1 MKKENITKEKCF
13 KVVSFLLYLLFN
25 GILLLRH
32 EMWRDEVNVWLIGRD
47 LSVIELFREIKYQG
61 HPCLWYLLIMPFAK
75 LGLSCRVMGIISYFV
90 MAVGAVL
97 YMCKAPIHVIV
108 KAITLFTPI
117 FTYYYAEI
125 ARGYCLVAFLVIL
138 LAYFYPVRNKKPL
151 LYGLLLGLLV
161 QADTIALP
169 VAGMISAMWLVEN
182 TGESIK
188 VKNKD
193 SLLIAVKGLWIPLA
207 SLVIWIL
214 QFYQVSDSPVYQVS
228 SLGLKEFVKA
238 VFDYCLYIMERLT
251 GLDKNVCVGIYVI
264 LVVSG
269 GIISVLIRNAWPFI
283 VYGTTILFFGVF
295 SCIIYQ
301 LNIWHFIS
309 LLFVYIWMLWVFAQ
323 KKEEKDKFGIPLS
336 GNSDKL
342 YKYAFRIL
350 EILLAVIA
358 IFMFVRWNLPT
369 ETSSLSNALVGS
381 YSDGENA
388 AEYIQKNLD
397 TDELIL
403 TTDVA
408 FASTIL
414 GFADDYRVYYAGS
427 MEETSY
433 ADWSEKQTQSV
444 EYEDLLKRIR
454 TEHSEKDSFILI
466 RCVDS
471 CVHDF
476 DDSGENCEII
486 YKTDTPSAQREDYTI
501 YRIKIS

>member
-32 EMWRDEVNVWLIGRD
+32 EMWRDEVNVWLMGRD
-47 LSVIELFREIKYQG
+47 LSVIELFQEIKYQG

-75 LGLSCRVMGIISYFV
+75 LGLSCRLMGIISYFV

-228 SLGLKEFVKA
+228 SFSLKEFVKA

-251 GLDKNVCVGIYVI
+251 GLDKNICVCIYVI
-264 LVVSG
+264 LVVGG

-309 LLFVYIWMLWVFAQ
+309 LLFVYIWMLWVFVQ
-323 KKEEKDKFGIPLS
+323 KKEEKKTDNVKIVKIY
-336 GNSDKL
+336 NTV
-342 YKYAFRIL
+342 YKYVYLSL
-350 EILLAVIA
+350 EILLIVIS
-358 IFMFVRWNLPT
+358 IFMFVRWNAPT
-369 ETSSLSNALVGS
+369 ETSSLINALSGS

-388 AEYIQKNLD
+388 ADYIKENLEVN
-397 TDELIL
+397 ELIV

-414 GFADDYRVYYAGS
+414 GFANEYKVYYAGS
-427 MEETSY
+427 MEVTSY
-433 ADWSEKQTQSV
+433 ADWSEKQTQTI
-444 EYEDLLKRIR
+444 EYDELLKEIRI
-454 TEHSEKDSFILI
+454 EYVEKDSFILI
-466 RCVDS
+466 KCADS
-471 CVHDF
+471 CIQDF
-476 DDSGENCEII
+476 DDSGENCEVL
-486 YKTDTPSAQREDYTI
+486 YKTNTPSAQREDYTI
-501 YRIKIS
+501 YRIKIN